1 MKKVYEFVISKEEYK
16 DFLKNT
22 FLASSLTLGLFLF
35 AMFISVSF
43 LGVLSGSPLMI
54 PVAFII
60 FLLIMLYNIRNNYVK
75 GMKNFTLSGLNERKI
90 TYIFEDKS
98 LKIVTENTSNNVK
111 YKSFY
116 KIKETSLSIL
126 FYVNKESA
134 FILPKRLIEENE
146 LTEIKQFAESNFKN
160 KSIKWL

>member
-1 MKKVYEFVISKEEYK
+1 MKKVYEFIINREEYK

-22 FLASSLTLGLFLF
+22 FFASSLTLGLFLI
-35 AMFISVSF
+35 AMFVSVSF
-43 LGVLSGSPLMI
+43 LGALSGNPLMI

-75 GMKNFTLSGLNERKI
+75 GMKNFTLSGLNERRI

-116 KIKETSLSIL
+116 KIKETNLSIL

-134 FILPKRLIEENE
+134 FILPKRLFEQNE
-146 LTEIKQFAESNFKN
+146 LSEMKKFIESNFKN
-160 KSIKWL
+160 KNIKWI